1 MTQAAKDTGAYD
13 CVRNRDS
20 YERAETHLVW
30 LYKSLRVLADFSHR
44 YHCYLH
50 QRRRLTKLEGDSYS
64 GVEDSLKVV
73 PTITVFA
80 EASKGVQAISE

>member
-1 MTQAAKDTGAYD
+1 MQAAKDTGAYD

-30 LYKSLRVLADFSHR
+30 LYKSLRFLAGFSHR
-44 YHCYLH
+44 YHGYLH
-50 QRRRLTKLEGDSYS
+50 QRRKFINLEGDSYS
-64 GVEDSLKVV
+64 GVEDSFKVV